1 MHVRNTRVLLLAAA
15 AFALLLAALFAA
27 AGVGVR
33 TARAADPPPLS
44 DGCLNL
50 DGYQAIA
57 GAILV
62 LPLPYNAGEVLTVTI
77 SGPATTAGLYI
88 DGVLVAQTPVPG
100 TLSYTFPAGGTF
112 SVGYQTNP
120 HIITLTWKFTCTL
133 LVPHDTPQ
141 PWHYTQPAADAGVL
155 AEVQALPFNGRQACG
170 AFTADWWG
178 VKYIQPSSF
187 PACADYLPDHVEV
200 ACLNEHAEWTT
211 DYVKSAQVSSGVFS
225 ATLYQHGTCAIFP
238 TP

>member
-1 MHVRNTRVLLLAAA
+1 MHVRNTRALLLAAA
-15 AFALLLAALFAA
+15 AFALLLAALFTA

-44 DGCLNL
+44 VGCRSL
-50 DGYQAIA
+50 DGVDDIIA
-57 GAILV
+57 GKGFNI
-62 LPLPYNAGEVLTVTI
+62 PFNAGEVLTVTI
-77 SGPATTAGLYI
+77 SGSATTVTWSVNSL
-88 DGVLVAQTPVPG
+88 LVAQTSVPG
-100 TLSYTFPAGGTF
+100 TMSYTIPASGII
-112 SVGYQTNP
+112 N
-120 HIITLTWKFTCTL
+120 HLIITTPLTNVNMRFSCG
-133 LVPHDTPQ
+133 VPTPQGADTPQ
-141 PWHYTQPAADAGVL
+141 PWYYTQPAADAGVL